1 MAITSPD
8 IQKAAA
14 DIEHAQAGNYQI
26 QPLSRSIPGLNQTH
40 GYEIAAA
47 IKDIRTREKQS
58 IVVGRKIGFT
68 NRNIWPEYNI
78 DASNWSYMYDTTVV
92 DLEHEGTANE
102 DGPIDIDIRQF
113 SNIEPRI
120 EPEIVLGISGNI
132 SSSMSDE
139 KILQNISWISHGF
152 EIVAS
157 IFPNWKFT
165 AADTT
170 AAFALHGKLLI
181 GPRTPISQLMSEH
194 GEDLLH
200 KLSSFNISLF
210 QNDKLVDEG
219 KGSNVLGSPIKALR
233 HLLELLESDRL
244 NAPLLAGE
252 IVTTGTL
259 TRALPIEDGDVWST
273 QLSGIGLPG
282 LRVKFRTR

>member
-1 MAITSPD
+1 MAITSQN
-8 IQKAAA
+8 IEQAAA
-14 DIEHAQAGNYQI
+14 DIEGAQANNYQI
-26 QPLSRSIPGLNQTH
+26 QPLSKTIPGLNQTH

-47 IKDIRTREKQS
+47 IKDIRVHDRRA

-78 DASNWSYMYDTTVV
+78 DASNWSYMYDSTVV
-92 DLEHEGTANE
+92 DLERDGITKS
-102 DGPIDIDIRQF
+102 DGPVDVDIRQF

-139 KILQNISWISHGF
+139 EILQNISWIAHGF

-157 IFPNWKFT
+157 IYPNWKFT

-181 GPRTPISQLMSEH
+181 GPRIPVSQLTPAP
-194 GEDLLH
+194 GDDLLH
-200 KLSSFNISLF
+200 QLSSFNILLL
-210 QNDKLVDEG
+210 QNDNSVDEG
-219 KGSNVLGSPIKALR
+219 RGSNVLGSPIKALR

-244 NAPLLAGE
+244 NAPLQAGE

-273 QLSGIGLPG
+273 QLSGIGLRG
-282 LRVKFRTR
+282 LRVRFRTQ